1 LRGNGIAS
9 LEFTNFRPLWLSPRQ
24 IIVIPVAH
32 AYDQYASEVAKRFHT
47 EGFYV
52 EANLSSETLKK
63 KILEAQVSQWNYILG
78 LTLRCLVNSSCWAS
92 GARWSFC
99 QCPYSR

>member
-1 LRGNGIAS
+1 MQGNGIPS

-32 AYDQYASEVAKRFHT
+32 AYDQYASEVAKCFHA

-78 LTLRCLVNSSCWAS
+78 MTLRC
-92 GARWSFC
+92 
-99 QCPYSR
+99 